1 MNDDNDEMENSI
13 DGLGIIIGC
22 DASEAS
28 FHEKYQIKVDVS
40 KNQTLKDFSLQRRL
54 SKSPI
59 REIRHKRHL
68 TIFLSLNNNSLRSLL
83 LYMYEV

>member
-13 DGLGIIIGC
+13 DGLGII
-22 DASEAS
+22 
-28 FHEKYQIKVDVS
+28 HEKYQIKVDVS
-40 KNQTLKDFSLQRRL
+40 KNQNLKDFSLQRRL